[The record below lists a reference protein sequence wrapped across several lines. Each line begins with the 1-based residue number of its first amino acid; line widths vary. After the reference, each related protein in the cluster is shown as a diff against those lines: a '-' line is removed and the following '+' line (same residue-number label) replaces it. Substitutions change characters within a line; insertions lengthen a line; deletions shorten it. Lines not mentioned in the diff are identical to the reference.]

1 MSKLISFLKK
11 CKLPILWTIGYMFAA
26 WAIFHILFNFEIFNS
41 AHWIR
46 ASHAHLRG
54 LGGLTFCLIVATLIP
69 LYIATTSIVIRTQQP
84 LLALPMPKFIAK
96 IMEKIFPMKN
106 KQSDEQ
112 SETESEPLQPTNEE
126 IDSFPSEMRGA
137 FLRARTHP
145 DRIKTPICSVCSI
158 TPNVYPNNASP
169 ESQPCNI
176 ESDIP
181 LPPDFDTDDTFT
193 TTPPEQHS
201 APVFQDINFYDDD
214 LSNDTNSEPENQN
227 PVTEHLKKTNRE
239 FNVLDNGFILT
250 NDKIIA
256 THTDSD
262 FWIMDEPVWF
272 ASGKTRESPINAL
285 REGATQHNVQA
296 ILYIGSTNIMNFAEK
311 RAEWESTG
319 IHVITKIED
328 L

>member
-1 MSKLISFLKK
+1 MSKVVNFLKK
-11 CKLPILWTIGYMFAA
+11 CKLPVFWTIGYVFAT

-54 LGGLTFCLIVATLIP
+54 LGGFTFCLIVVTLIP
-69 LYIATTSIVIRTQQP
+69 LYIATMSIVIRTQQP
-84 LLALPMPKFIAK
+84 LLALPMPKFVAK
-96 IMEKIFPMKN
+96 IMEKIFPIKN
-106 KQSDEQ
+106 NKTEEQ
-112 SETESEPLQPTNEE
+112 SETESESLQPTNEE

-137 FLRARTHP
+137 FIRARTHP
-145 DRIKTPICSVCSI
+145 DRIKAPICSVCSI
-158 TPNVYPNNASP
+158 TPNVYPNNNNIP
-169 ESQPCNI
+169 EKQPCNI
-176 ESDIP
+176 ENDIP
-181 LPPDFDTDDTFT
+181 LPPDFDVDDAFIPKTE
-193 TTPPEQHS
+193 PVS

-214 LSNDTNSEPENQN
+214 SSTNNTNTESEN

-239 FNVLDNGFILT
+239 FNILDNGFILT
-250 NDKIIA
+250 NDMIIA

-262 FWIMDEPVWF
+262 FWIMDEPTWF

-285 REGATQHNVQA
+285 RDAAAQHNVRA

-311 RAEWESTG
+311 RNEWENAG
-319 IHVITKIED
+319 IHVVTELSD